1 MDRIAPTRRPKGPP
15 DGFHCWRTLL
25 FLHWEVP
32 AEEIQKLIS
41 PHLTVD
47 TFDGRAFVGLVP
59 FTMHDIRPTRH
70 LPPIP
75 GVSAFHE
82 TNVRTYVHHKGKD
95 PGVWFFSL
103 DAANAL
109 AVTAARV
116 GWHLPYFWADMTLD
130 QEGDQIH
137 YTTRRRYPE
146 PTPAE
151 LTVDWTIGP
160 SLGTAAPDTLE
171 HFLCERYFL
180 YSTDRYGDLFRGQVH
195 HPPYPL
201 HSAVVDHMKQSMLK
215 AAGFPVPGPPDLPAY
230 YSPGVD
236 VEVFE
241 LLRVLFCP
249 PMTPFSETLLAL
261 LPPPSAVE
269 AEYPPA
275 FGRMA
280 ELLLN
285 GATLRVAG
293 VPHRFTEI
301 EFYVNGLGHK
311 DTFTHGDPM
320 QKKGGFWYFHRTG
333 GQYRSGTYKGLD
345 IAIGN
350 EQLFGGILI
359 RGVEQLEPLPRLLD
373 GPCVCV
379 DHMLALNGAPSI
391 EQLVARFDVRIDAP
405 ASGESPLFL
414 EAAAEPRKQPIF
426 SCPRVGLT
434 LKRSASEERQKF
446 LARSYRFLSEP
457 RAIKKGKPNLVAA
470 LHREGKSLAQIVT
483 LSGAPKASV
492 ARYIA
497 AFEAGKSKPAE
508 QLRDDLSS
516 EQLCELF
523 GACDRHL
530 G

>member
-1 MDRIAPTRRPKGPP
+1 MDRIAPTRRPAGPP
-15 DGFHCWRTLL
+15 DGYHCWRTLL

-32 AEEIQKLIS
+32 VEEIQKRIS

-47 TFDGRAFVGLVP
+47 TFEGRAFVGLVP
-59 FTMHDIRPTRH
+59 FTMHDIRPTRF
-70 LPPIP
+70 LPAIP

-82 TNVRTYVHHKGKD
+82 TNVRTYVHHKDKG

-109 AVTAARV
+109 AVMAARV
-116 GWHLPYFWADMTLD
+116 GWHLPYFWADMSLEH
-130 QEGDQIH
+130 QNNQIH

-151 LTVDWTIGP
+151 LSIDWTIGP
-160 SLGTAAPDTLE
+160 EIGTAEPGTLE
-171 HFLCERYFL
+171 HFLCERYYL

-201 HSAVVDHMKQSMLK
+201 HQATVDHLKQSMLT
-215 AAGFPVPGPPDLPAY
+215 AAGFPVNRPPDLPVY

-241 LLRVLFCP
+241 LQRVLPCAA
-249 PMTPFSETLLAL
+249 MSNFSETLLAL
-261 LPPPSAVE
+261 MPPPQA
-269 AEYPPA
+269 AEEDYPPA
-275 FGRMA
+275 FFRMA

-285 GATLRVAG
+285 GTTLRVAG

-301 EFYVNGLGHK
+301 EMYVNGLGHR
-311 DTFTHGDPM
+311 DTFTHGDSM
-320 QKKGGFWYFHRTG
+320 QKKGGSWYFHRTA

-350 EQLFGGILI
+350 EDLFGGVLI
-359 RGVEQLEPLPRLLD
+359 RGVEQLEPLPKLLD

-391 EQLVARFDVRIDAP
+391 EQLVSRFDGKIDAP
-405 ASGESPLFL
+405 AGGESPLFL
-414 EAAAEPRKQPIF
+414 EAAPVPRKQPIF
-426 SCPRVGLT
+426 ACPRVGLT

-446 LARSYRFLSEP
+446 LARPYRFLSEP
-457 RAIKKGKPNLVAA
+457 KAIKKGKPNLVTA
-470 LHREGKSLAQIVT
+470 LHRAGKSAAEIVAI
-483 LSGAPKASV
+483 SGAPKASV

-497 AFEAGKSKPAE
+497 AFEAGKGKPAE
-508 QLRDDLSS
+508 QYRDELSS

-523 GACDRHL
+523 GACDRL
-530 G
+530 LA